1 MAALNGLER
10 FQAHFAGY
18 SDSYALIGGVAC
30 ALWFETGG
38 LEFRATKDFD
48 VVLLVENLTPAF
60 AREIWS
66 FVEAAGYRTKERS
79 DPQHQYYRFTHPE
92 DERYPALLELFARR
106 PEGLEMPSG
115 QTITPIA
122 VDETVSSLSAI
133 LLDED
138 YYELIRQYK
147 QVEDGLPLAIPP
159 SSLFLKPRPGST

>member
-38 LEFRATKDFD
+38 LEFRTTKDFD

-60 AREIWS
+60 AREIWA

-79 DPQHQYYRFTHPE
+79 NPQHQYYRFTHPE

-106 PEGLEMPSG
+106 PQGLEMPSG

-122 VDETVSSLSAI
+122 VDETISRSCSASSHRWGIAALS
-133 LLDED
+133 
-138 YYELIRQYK
+138 Q
-147 QVEDGLPLAIPP
+147 
-159 SSLFLKPRPGST
+159 